1 VSFYFDPDIP
11 RKSSIL
17 DGAMAKDAAAVPL
30 PSLIEISVAGLCNRT
45 CAFCPHSDPDYPSVN
60 AFIDPALIEKLTRQL
75 AAIGFKGLILYSG
88 FGEPLLDK
96 KIFDHIS
103 MTRRNLPDARIELI
117 TNGDPLNKK
126 RLLRLFESGL
136 NTVLISVY
144 DGEEEMEVFQKLC
157 SGAGL
162 SDDQFVIRPRY
173 LPPEEDFGITL
184 TNRGSAMANAE
195 HAMATPTKALKQPCF
210 YPHYMMVIDYLGD
223 ALLCPHDWGKL
234 NILGNIKTQNFQDIW
249 VSEKLNTIRAKLAVG
264 NRCDAPCNGCDAK
277 GTLMGKKH
285 VQAWKR
291 LAKNNFTYDS
301 KNT

>member
-1 VSFYFDPDIP
+1 MCGGWVCHGELIRLFSYIMLYLSFFFKLFKKTQRTTGITSKCTVFNSLFSLQTLAFASKDKVSTLHI
-11 RKSSIL
+11 KSFLQLNSVKFFIQSKQL
-17 DGAMAKDAAAVPL
+17 TTTTMVRPKKANNDAAAADSP
-30 PSLIEISVAGLCNRT
+30 A
-45 CAFCPHSDPDYPSVN
+45 PSVN
-60 AFIDPALIEKLTRQL
+60 CLLKELASHKL
-75 AAIGFKGLILYSG
+75 
-88 FGEPLLDK
+88 
-96 KIFDHIS
+96 
-103 MTRRNLPDARIELI
+103 
-117 TNGDPLNKK
+117 
-126 RLLRLFESGL
+126 
-136 NTVLISVY
+136 
-144 DGEEEMEVFQKLC
+144 
-157 SGAGL
+157 GA
-162 SDDQFVIRPRY
+162 P
-173 LPPEEDFGITL
+173 
-184 TNRGSAMANAE
+184 
-195 HAMATPTKALKQPCF
+195 MATPTKALKQPCF